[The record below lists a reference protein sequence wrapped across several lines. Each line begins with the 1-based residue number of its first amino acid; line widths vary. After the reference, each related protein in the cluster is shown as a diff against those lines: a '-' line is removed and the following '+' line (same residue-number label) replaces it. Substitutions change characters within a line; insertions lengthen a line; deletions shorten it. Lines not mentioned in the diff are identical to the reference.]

1 MKAIRI
7 HQFGTPEV
15 LGLEELP
22 RPEPQE
28 GEVLVQVEAAGVG
41 PWDAWVRAGKSVIE
55 QPLPL
60 TPGSDLSGHV
70 AALGPGVNA
79 FQIGQAVYGVTN
91 PRFTGG
97 YAEYA
102 LAHASMLAPKPASL
116 NHVQAASVP
125 VIATTALQMLFDHA
139 QVQRGQRVL
148 IHGAGGGVGAFALQ
162 LALAAG
168 AEVVASDVALALDY
182 VRSLGQVQV
191 IDARAERFEDVIEP
205 VDVVIDTVGKDI
217 QDRSFAILK
226 RGGTLISA
234 VAPPDQT
241 LAKSSAVNAR
251 FILVDVTSAVL
262 TQLAA
267 LLDEGK
273 LRTRVGPVLPLSEAR
288 SAHEMLEG
296 VRQRPPGKIVLSVGN
311 NADAT
316 S

>member
-1 MKAIRI
+1 
-7 HQFGTPEV
+7 
-15 LGLEELP
+15 
-22 RPEPQE
+22 
-28 GEVLVQVEAAGVG
+28 
-41 PWDAWVRAGKSVIE
+41 
-55 QPLPL
+55 
-60 TPGSDLSGHV
+60 
-70 AALGPGVNA
+70 
-79 FQIGQAVYGVTN
+79 
-91 PRFTGG
+91 
-97 YAEYA
+97 
-102 LAHASMLAPKPASL
+102 
-116 NHVQAASVP
+116 
-125 VIATTALQMLFDHA
+125 
-139 QVQRGQRVL
+139 
-148 IHGAGGGVGAFALQ
+148 
-162 LALAAG
+162 
-168 AEVVASDVALALDY
+168 
-182 VRSLGQVQV
+182 
-191 IDARAERFEDVIEP
+191 

-226 RGGTLISA
+226 RGGTLISS